1 MRSKIYKYVYYFVR
15 VHKKSLREF
24 KFSLLL
30 SQFKTSILIE
40 FLTLGKVR
48 ERLVT
53 LLLDRSPQ
61 KSVKQALVGS

>member
-1 MRSKIYKYVYYFVR
+1 MIIEHVKENK
-15 VHKKSLREF
+15 LRNI
-24 KFSLLL
+24 LL
-30 SQFKTSILIE
+30 SQFKTSILID
-40 FLTLGKVR
+40 FLTLGIVR

>member
-1 MRSKIYKYVYYFVR
+1 MFI
-15 VHKKSLREF
+15 
-24 KFSLLL
+24 LL
-30 SQFKTSILIE
+30 SQFKTSILID
-40 FLTLGKVR
+40 FLTLGIVR